1 MQSKLPKEC
10 REPTGYEKISGTLKT
25 KHYKT
30 FPKGP
35 KCEFYL
41 ILIVSLK
48 DVYIYTGKIMA
59 KLIYH
64 GIDAEV

>member
-35 KCEFYL
+35 KG
-41 ILIVSLK
+41 K
-48 DVYIYTGKIMA
+48 KGKIMA

>member
-1 MQSKLPKEC
+1 MQ
-10 REPTGYEKISGTLKT
+10 GTHGIWEDFRYLIKT

-35 KCEFYL
+35 KG
-41 ILIVSLK
+41 K
-48 DVYIYTGKIMA
+48 KGKIMA

>member
-1 MQSKLPKEC
+1 MQGIHGIWEDFRYL
-10 REPTGYEKISGTLKT
+10 IKT